1 MKAIHLT
8 AYGNPAQSLM
18 MVEVSEPNAPSASEA
33 LVRMEYAPIV
43 YSDLLLA
50 NGVYLLKPKLPSVI
64 GGEGAGI
71 VEAIGPGVTSL
82 KVGDRVT
89 IPFGTFT
96 WSEKVL
102 APTEGLF
109 VVPTTIDAKTAS
121 MLNINPTTAVL
132 LLSEFVKLKPKDWIV
147 LNAAN
152 SQVARCLIAIA
163 KSRDLNVVSIVRR
176 PELILEIEKLGV
188 DFVGVESPEISEQIQ
203 IATGGTPISLGLD
216 AVGGPATATMVSV
229 LSPGAHLVIYA
240 WLSGLPIHVS
250 QGDLIV
256 KRLNIRGFWMYYEE
270 FLRKIRAAL
279 TEATKVVASDKLTLP
294 ITATYNPSQIREAI
308 EHSQRGGKVLLGFKS
323 PKQ

>member
-8 AYGNPAQSLM
+8 AYGNPAQNLM

-33 LVRMEYAPIV
+33 LVRVEYAPIN

-50 NGVYLLKPKLPSVI
+50 NGVYFLNPKLPSII

-71 VEAIGPGVTSL
+71 VEAIGPGVTSV

-89 IPFGTFT
+89 IPFRTFT

-102 APTEGLF
+102 APARGLF
-109 VVPTTIDAKTAS
+109 VVPPSVDAKPAS

-132 LLSEFVKLKPKDWIV
+132 LLNEFVKLKPKDWIV

-163 KSRDLNVVSIVRR
+163 KSRDLNVVGIVRR
-176 PELILEIEKLGV
+176 SELIPEIEKLGV
-188 DFVGVESPEISEQIQ
+188 DFVGVESPELSKQIQ
-203 IATGGTPISLGLD
+203 IATGGMPILLGLD
-216 AVGGPATATMVSV
+216 AVGGPATATMASV

-240 WLSGLPIHVS
+240 RLSGLPIHVL
-250 QGDLIV
+250 QGDLIG
-256 KRLNIRGFWMYYEE
+256 KRLKIQGFWMYYEDY
-270 FLRKIRAAL
+270 LPKIRAAL
-279 TEATKVVASDKLTLP
+279 TEATKVVASGKLTLP
-294 ITATYNPSQIREAI
+294 ITTTYKPSQIKEAI
-308 EHSQRGGKVLLGFKS
+308 EHSQRGGKVLLDFNHTN
-323 PKQ
+323 

>member
-8 AYGNPAQSLM
+8 AYGNPAQNLQ
-18 MVEVSEPNAPSASEA
+18 MVEVPEPNALSANEA
-33 LVRMEYAPIV
+33 LVRMEYAPIA

-50 NGVYLLKPKLPSVI
+50 NGVYLLNPKLPSVI

-71 VEAIGPGVTSL
+71 VEAIGPGVTSV

-102 APTEGLF
+102 APAQGLF
-109 VVPTTIDAKTAS
+109 VVPPSIDAKTAS

-132 LLSEFVKLKPKDWIV
+132 LLDEFVRLKPKDWIV

-163 KSRDLNVVSIVRR
+163 KSRDLNVIGIVRR
-176 PELILEIEKLGV
+176 SELIPEIEKLGV
-188 DFVGVESPEISEQIQ
+188 DVVGVESPELSKQIQ
-203 IATGGTPISLGLD
+203 IATGSTKISLGLD
-216 AVGGPATATMVSV
+216 AVGGPATATIASV
-229 LSPGAHLVIYA
+229 LSPGAHLVSYA

-250 QGDLIV
+250 QGDLIG
-256 KRLNIRGFWMYYEE
+256 KRLKLHGFWMYYEE
-270 FLRKIRAAL
+270 YLPKMRAAL
-279 TEATKVVASDKLTLP
+279 TEATKIVASGKLSLP
-294 ITATYNPSQIREAI
+294 ITTTYKPSQIKEAI
-308 EHSQRGGKVLLGFKS
+308 EHYARGGKVLLDFNYTK
-323 PKQ
+323 